1 MKTTLLLL
9 LCAACYLACLAGCQR
24 QNSDG
29 NYLGESSLGLVNDAA
44 TRIAALYPPASTRF
58 AIAVEPDESDMLGL
72 DLVGK
77 LREAGYAVHEA
88 GAGPHGVSLIGA
100 NMNKKHKFALTPL
113 NMARFCV

>member
-1 MKTTLLLL
+1 MMKKTLLLL
-9 LCAACYLACLAGCQR
+9 VCTACSCLAGCQR
-24 QNSDG
+24 QNSYG
-29 NYLGESSLGLVNDAA
+29 NYLGESALGLVNDAA
-44 TRIAALYPPASTRF
+44 ARIVALYPPASTRF
-58 AIAVEPDESDMLGL
+58 AVAVEPDESDMLGL